1 MRSFRILIVLVLLAG
16 VSTATWRY
24 LHRARPLPVSPVTIT
39 STPSKPA
46 PAVPVPPV
54 KIPEPP
60 EKPVVV
66 TPAVRPAEPVN
77 HIELVGTAQMVAA
90 HSSLRMPEVA
100 DPDSNTNRQILQVMV
115 AKALNHSSG
124 QASALPHAP

>member
-1 MRSFRILIVLVLLAG
+1 
-16 VSTATWRY
+16 
-24 LHRARPLPVSPVTIT
+24 
-39 STPSKPA
+39 
-46 PAVPVPPV
+46 
-54 KIPEPP
+54 
-60 EKPVVV
+60 
-66 TPAVRPAEPVN
+66 
-77 HIELVGTAQMVAA
+77 MVAA